1 LQVSQ
6 RYLAFL
12 HGVEPLKELIEFE
25 GYVVSLLLLLL
36 LGILP
41 QWCLWRWGWGWRR
54 RRRRCLS
61 IGSAIMP

>member
-12 HGVEPLKELIEFE
+12 HGVELLEELIEFE

-36 LGILP
+36 LGINP
-41 QWCLWRWGWGWRR
+41 RRCLWRWGWRR

-61 IGSAIMP
+61 TGSATMP